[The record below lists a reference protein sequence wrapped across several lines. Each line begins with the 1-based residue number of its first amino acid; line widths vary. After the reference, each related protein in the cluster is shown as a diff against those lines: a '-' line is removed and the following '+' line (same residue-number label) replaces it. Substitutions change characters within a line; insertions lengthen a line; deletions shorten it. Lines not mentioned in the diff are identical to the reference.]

1 MASNRQIQPI
11 QSRRDSTEST
21 SSLWEK
27 VYQQF
32 PSKKQNAP
40 FADDENNDSLDDNP
54 TIDDNDEYESESG
67 TSLPIQ
73 TSPSNLDINKK
84 FQPWQ

>member
-21 SSLWEK
+21 SALWEK
-27 VYQQF
+27 VHQQF

-40 FADDENNDSLDDNP
+40 FADENNDSLDDNP

-84 FQPWQ
+84 FQP